1 MADSKEKAKKP
12 GFFRGVRREFKK
24 ITWPSKND
32 AFKQTVVVSIIT
44 VVTGVL
50 IGLIDLLVKYGLS
63 FITK

>member
-1 MADSKEKAKKP
+1 MADSNEKAKKP